1 MKHNILSGFAAHVI
15 ISLLLFECNHA
26 SQFTGDL
33 PLFAYYPKLK
43 GLLKHV
49 SLGNFPTPIKRLT
62 DLGSAMR
69 TPNLYI
75 KLDGNSGRLQENG
88 KRLFGG
94 NKVRKLEFLL
104 ADALYNGAK
113 TILTFG
119 GAGSNHVVAT
129 TMYARQLDL
138 EVIAMLRWQPNAKL
152 VQKNVRLIKQY
163 GAHIYHAPTNA
174 ERDRQTIAV
183 YQDHKNKHGDFPYI
197 IPTGGSGPLGIV
209 GFVNAAFELKE
220 QIEAGIMPE
229 PDRIY
234 VPAGS
239 FGTIAGLMLGIKIAK
254 MKTKVIGVTVEPE
267 NTPGEFKRKIVD
279 LLHETNVWLALLDES
294 FELISWFEDDV
305 QLMHKFSGSE
315 YGLFIQE
322 GVNAAQL
329 MYAHEGIILDGTYT
343 SKAFAALLDDVE
355 RNKYADQVILFW
367 HTYCHH
373 EAEDEQTEFDY
384 KELPE
389 ACYAYFER
397 NVQPLDALWPQ

>member
-1 MKHNILSGFAAHVI
+1 MLV
-15 ISLLLFECNHA
+15 L
-26 SQFTGDL
+26 
-33 PLFAYYPKLK
+33 
-43 GLLKHV
+43 
-49 SLGNFPTPIKRLT
+49 
-62 DLGSAMR
+62 
-69 TPNLYI
+69 
-75 KLDGNSGRLQENG
+75 
-88 KRLFGG
+88 
-94 NKVRKLEFLL
+94 VR
-104 ADALYNGAK
+104 
-113 TILTFG
+113 
-119 GAGSNHVVAT
+119 S
-129 TMYARQLDL
+129 
-138 EVIAMLRWQPNAKL
+138 
-152 VQKNVRLIKQY
+152 
-163 GAHIYHAPTNA
+163 
-174 ERDRQTIAV
+174 
-183 YQDHKNKHGDFPYI
+183 
-197 IPTGGSGPLGIV
+197 
-209 GFVNAAFELKE
+209 
-220 QIEAGIMPE
+220 
-229 PDRIY
+229 
-234 VPAGS
+234 
-239 FGTIAGLMLGIKIAK
+239 
-254 MKTKVIGVTVEPE
+254 
-267 NTPGEFKRKIVD
+267 RKIVD